1 MGNESKGGRGWRI
14 QVKDVGGDPGMWLAL
29 THWSPVS
36 TSALPT
42 ETLSTSGDVLG
53 MFPSF
58 LPVLLYCLY
67 LLHASSGMMAF
78 WTVSTSVFFS
88 TKQVNVT
95 YFP

>member
-1 MGNESKGGRGWRI
+1 
-14 QVKDVGGDPGMWLAL
+14 MWLAL
-29 THWSPVS
+29 TCWSPVS
-36 TSALPT
+36 TCALLT
-42 ETLSTSGDVLG
+42 ATLSTSGDVSG

-67 LLHASSGMMAF
+67 LLYASSDAMAF

-88 TKQVNVT
+88 TNQVNVT